1 MKNYIDKIKNTLIKT
16 KDYLITKI
24 KALQTKDYIIIGT
37 YLILSIASFILL
49 KKFRLI
55 TILLFTIIILAY
67 YIGGYFMKKK
77 NKNKKEN
84 KKKSNIWKKI
94 LIICLFIAIF
104 IIIAFGLFCA
114 YIVLTTET
122 FNPNKLTSRES
133 SIIYDKDGNEI
144 YTLSNNQN
152 DDVEKRIKI
161 TYDDLPQVLV
171 DALIATEDSRFFQHK
186 GVDLARFLKASVL
199 QILGRDAGGASTLTM
214 QVSKNSFTNTTSSG
228 IKGIIRKFRDIY
240 ISVFQIEKK
249 YTKEEII
256 EFYFN
261 NNLLGGI
268 NFGVE
273 QASEYYFGKSAS
285 ELTLAEA
292 SLLVGM
298 YQSPNAYNPYNHPEA
313 ATKRRKTVLNLMVRH
328 GYITEEEAAIA
339 NAIPVE
345 SLVVKDSENQ
355 SSTIPYQGYINMVIE
370 EAQKITGKDPN
381 TTPMKIYTALNTN
394 MQQTIDDIMSG
405 KIYTWDT
412 EKVQSG
418 IAIVD
423 VNSGE
428 IVAVGAGRN
437 KGPRDYNLATTA
449 RRMPGSTAKPLFD
462 YGPAIEYEN
471 YSTYTLFNDEPWTYS
486 NGVEVGNWD
495 GKYKGLMTMK
505 YALSVSRNIPALKTF
520 QQLKNKD
527 ILNFVTSLGI
537 KPEIE
542 NGAIHEAHAI
552 GGFTGVTPLELATAY
567 ASFANGGYYI
577 QSHSI
582 TKIEYTETK
591 EVKEFKYKK
600 TRVMADSTAY
610 LITNMLE
617 YAVNNGFN
625 GGAKVSG
632 VAVAA
637 KTGTTNYSEAD
648 IKKLGLSKTAI
659 PDLWT
664 VAYTPEYSIAV
675 WYGYE
680 KADSENHLK
689 TSNNTPKD
697 TIMKT
702 VMTAI
707 PKTGSKF
714 NVPSSVVK
722 SKVEMGTW
730 PAQLPSDYTPSAL
743 ITEEWFVKGT
753 EPTEVS
759 ERFAKLDDVKSLEAK
774 YNKTNS
780 TVKLTWTH
788 TTPNVLSTSYLT
800 SYFNQ
805 NVFGNESAKY
815 LQERLDYNNGTLGTL
830 KYHIY
835 LKDGNSLKEVA
846 STTNKEYTYKIS
858 KNDTNTLTFVVKVE
872 YEYFKSNASNGV
884 TKEIKID
891 SSAVTE
897 EGNIVMK
904 LLGDEIVNIKKSEI
918 YKEPNPGI
926 SITEDNISI
935 YNICTINI
943 TVQTNNKTKSVT
955 NSTEISN
962 YINEAEVGT
971 HYIKYTVKYEGKTYT
986 KTRTVNITE

>member
-1 MKNYIDKIKNTLIKT
+1 MKNYIDKIKNTFIKT
-16 KDYLITKI
+16 KDYLIAKI
-24 KALQTKDYIIIGT
+24 KALQTKDYIIISA

-49 KKFRLI
+49 KNFRLI
-55 TILLFTIIILAY
+55 ILFTIIILVY

-94 LIICLFIAIF
+94 LIICLFLAIF
-104 IIIAFGLFCA
+104 AIIAFGLFCA

-133 SIIYDKDGNEI
+133 SIIYDKEGNEI

-161 TYDDLPQVLV
+161 TYDDLPQVLI

-186 GVDLARFLKASVL
+186 GVDLARFLKASIL
-199 QILGRDAGGASTLTM
+199 QVLGRDAGGASTLTM
-214 QVSKNSFTNTTSSG
+214 QVSKNSFTNTTSTG

-313 ATKRRKTVLNLMVRH
+313 ATKRRKTVLKLMVRH

-345 SLVVKDSENQ
+345 SLVVRDSENQ

-423 VNSGE
+423 VNTGE

-486 NGVEVGNWD
+486 NGVSVGNWD

-527 ILNFVTSLGI
+527 ILNFVTNLGI

-542 NGAIHEAHAI
+542 NGSIHEAHAI

-567 ASFANGGYYI
+567 ASFANGGYHI

-582 TKIEYTETK
+582 KKIEYIETK
-591 EVKEFKYKK
+591 EAKEFKYKK

-617 YAVNNGFN
+617 YAVNYQFN

-632 VAVAA
+632 MAVAA
-637 KTGTTNYSEAD
+637 KTGTTNYSDAD
-648 IKKLGLSKTAI
+648 IKRLGLSKTAI

-689 TSNNTPKD
+689 NSNNTPKD
-697 TIMKT
+697 KIMKT

-714 NVPSSVVK
+714 NIPSSVVK

-730 PAQLPSDYTPSAL
+730 PAQLPSDYTPSAF

-774 YNKTNS
+774 YSKTNN
-780 TVKLTWTH
+780 TIKLTWNH
-788 TTPNVLSTSYLT
+788 TTPNILSSSYLT

-815 LQERLDYNNGTLGTL
+815 LQERLDYNAGTLGPL

-835 LKDGNSLKEVA
+835 LKDDNNLKEVA

-858 KNDTNTLTFVVKVE
+858 INDTNTLTFVVKVE

-891 SSAVTE
+891 SSSITE
-897 EGNIVMK
+897 EDSVVMK
-904 LLGDEIVNIKKSEI
+904 LIGDEIVNIKKGEL

-943 TVQTNNKTKSVT
+943 TVQTNNKTKSVA
-955 NSTEISN
+955 NSTEVSN

-971 HYIKYTVKYEGKTYT
+971 HYIKYTVKYDGKTYT
-986 KTRTVNITE
+986 KTRTINITE

>member
-1 MKNYIDKIKNTLIKT
+1 MKNYIDKIKNTFIKT
-16 KDYLITKI
+16 KDYLIAKI
-24 KALQTKDYIIIGT
+24 KALQTKDYIIISA

-49 KKFRLI
+49 KNFRLI
-55 TILLFTIIILAY
+55 ILFTIIILVY

-94 LIICLFIAIF
+94 LIICLFLAIF
-104 IIIAFGLFCA
+104 AIIAFGLFCA

-133 SIIYDKDGNEI
+133 SIIYDKEGNEI

-161 TYDDLPQVLV
+161 TYDDLPQVLI

-186 GVDLARFLKASVL
+186 GVDLARFLKASIL
-199 QILGRDAGGASTLTM
+199 QVLGRDAGGASTLTM
-214 QVSKNSFTNTTSSG
+214 QVSKNSFTNTTSTG

-313 ATKRRKTVLNLMVRH
+313 ATKRRKTVLKLMVRH

-345 SLVVKDSENQ
+345 SLVVRDSENQ

-423 VNSGE
+423 VNTGE

-486 NGVEVGNWD
+486 NGVSVGNWD

-527 ILNFVTSLGI
+527 ILNFVTNLGI

-542 NGAIHEAHAI
+542 NGSIHEAHAI

-567 ASFANGGYYI
+567 ASFSNGGYHI

-582 TKIEYTETK
+582 KKIEYIETK
-591 EVKEFKYKK
+591 EIKEFKYKK

-617 YAVNNGFN
+617 YAVNYQFN

-632 VAVAA
+632 MAVAA
-637 KTGTTNYSEAD
+637 KTGTTNYSDAD
-648 IKKLGLSKTAI
+648 IKRLGLSKTAI

-689 TSNNTPKD
+689 NSNNTPKD
-697 TIMKT
+697 KIMKT

-714 NVPSSVVK
+714 NIPSSVVK

-730 PAQLPSDYTPSAL
+730 PAQLPSDYTPSAF

-759 ERFAKLDDVKSLEAK
+759 ERFTKLDDVKSLEAK
-774 YNKTNS
+774 YSKTNN
-780 TVKLTWTH
+780 TIKLTWNH
-788 TTPNVLSTSYLT
+788 TTPNILSSSYLT

-815 LQERLDYNNGTLGTL
+815 LQERLDYNAGTLGPL

-835 LKDGNSLKEVA
+835 LKDDNNLKEVA

-858 KNDTNTLTFVVKVE
+858 INDTNTLTFVVKVE

-891 SSAVTE
+891 SSSITE
-897 EGNIVMK
+897 EDSVVMK
-904 LLGDEIVNIKKSEI
+904 LIGDEIVNIKKGEI

-943 TVQTNNKTKSVT
+943 TVQTNNKTKSVA
-955 NSTEISN
+955 NSTEVSN

-971 HYIKYTVKYEGKTYT
+971 HYIKYTVKYDGKTYT
-986 KTRTVNITE
+986 KTRTINITE

>member
-1 MKNYIDKIKNTLIKT
+1 MKNYIDKIKNTFIKT
-16 KDYLITKI
+16 KDYLIAKI
-24 KALQTKDYIIIGT
+24 KALQTKDYIIISA

-49 KKFRLI
+49 KNFRLI
-55 TILLFTIIILAY
+55 ILFTIIILVY

-94 LIICLFIAIF
+94 LIICLFLAIF
-104 IIIAFGLFCA
+104 AIIAFGLFCA

-133 SIIYDKDGNEI
+133 SIIYDKEGNEI

-161 TYDDLPQVLV
+161 TYDDLPQVLI

-186 GVDLARFLKASVL
+186 GVDLARFLKASIL
-199 QILGRDAGGASTLTM
+199 QVLGRDAGGASTLTM
-214 QVSKNSFTNTTSSG
+214 QVSKNSFTNTTSTG

-313 ATKRRKTVLNLMVRH
+313 ATKRRKTVLKLMVRH

-345 SLVVKDSENQ
+345 SLVVRDSENQ

-381 TTPMKIYTALNTN
+381 TTPMKIYTTLNTN

-423 VNSGE
+423 VNTGE

-486 NGVEVGNWD
+486 NGVSVGNWD

-527 ILNFVTSLGI
+527 ILNFVTNLGI

-542 NGAIHEAHAI
+542 NGSIHEAHAI

-567 ASFANGGYYI
+567 ASFSNGGYHI

-582 TKIEYTETK
+582 KKIEYIETK
-591 EVKEFKYKK
+591 EIKEFKYKK

-617 YAVNNGFN
+617 YAVNYQFN

-632 VAVAA
+632 MAVAA
-637 KTGTTNYSEAD
+637 KTGTTNYSDAD
-648 IKKLGLSKTAI
+648 IKRLGLSKTAI

-689 TSNNTPKD
+689 NSNNTPKD
-697 TIMKT
+697 KIMKT

-714 NVPSSVVK
+714 NIPSSVVK

-730 PAQLPSDYTPSAL
+730 PAQLPSDYTPSAF

-774 YNKTNS
+774 YSKTNN
-780 TVKLTWTH
+780 TIKLTWNH
-788 TTPNVLSTSYLT
+788 TTPNILSSSYLT

-815 LQERLDYNNGTLGTL
+815 LQERLDYNAGTLGPL

-835 LKDGNSLKEVA
+835 LKDDNNLKEVA

-858 KNDTNTLTFVVKVE
+858 INDTNTLTFVVKVE

-891 SSAVTE
+891 SSSITE
-897 EGNIVMK
+897 EDSVVMK
-904 LLGDEIVNIKKSEI
+904 LIGDEIVNIKKGEI

-943 TVQTNNKTKSVT
+943 TVQTNNKTKSVA
-955 NSTEISN
+955 NSTEVSN

-971 HYIKYTVKYEGKTYT
+971 HYIKYTVKYDGKTYT
-986 KTRTVNITE
+986 KTRTINITE

>member
-1 MKNYIDKIKNTLIKT
+1 MKNYIDKIKNTFIKT
-16 KDYLITKI
+16 KDYLIAKI
-24 KALQTKDYIIIGT
+24 KALQTKDYIIISA

-49 KKFRLI
+49 KNFRLI
-55 TILLFTIIILAY
+55 ILFTIIILVY

-94 LIICLFIAIF
+94 LIICLFLAIF
-104 IIIAFGLFCA
+104 AIIAFGLFCA

-133 SIIYDKDGNEI
+133 SIIYDKEGNEI

-161 TYDDLPQVLV
+161 TYDDLPQVLI

-186 GVDLARFLKASVL
+186 GVDLARFLKASIL
-199 QILGRDAGGASTLTM
+199 QVLGRDAGGASTLTM
-214 QVSKNSFTNTTSSG
+214 QVSKNSFTNTTSTG

-313 ATKRRKTVLNLMVRH
+313 ATKRRKTVLKLMVRH

-345 SLVVKDSENQ
+345 SLVVRDSENQ

-423 VNSGE
+423 VNTGE

-486 NGVEVGNWD
+486 NGVSVGNWD

-527 ILNFVTSLGI
+527 ILNFVTNLGI

-542 NGAIHEAHAI
+542 NGSIHEAHAI

-567 ASFANGGYYI
+567 ASFSNGGYHI

-582 TKIEYTETK
+582 KKIEYIETK
-591 EVKEFKYKK
+591 EIKEFKYKK

-617 YAVNNGFN
+617 YAVNYQFN

-632 VAVAA
+632 MAVAA
-637 KTGTTNYSEAD
+637 KTGTTNYSDAD
-648 IKKLGLSKTAI
+648 IKRLGLSKTAI

-689 TSNNTPKD
+689 NSNNTPKD
-697 TIMKT
+697 KIMKT

-714 NVPSSVVK
+714 NIPSSVVK

-730 PAQLPSDYTPSAL
+730 PAQLPSDYTPSAF

-774 YNKTNS
+774 YSKTNN
-780 TVKLTWTH
+780 TIKLTWNH
-788 TTPNVLSTSYLT
+788 TTPNILSSSYLT

-815 LQERLDYNNGTLGTL
+815 LQERLDYNAGTLGPL

-835 LKDGNSLKEVA
+835 LKDDNNLKEVA

-858 KNDTNTLTFVVKVE
+858 INDTNTLTFVVKVE

-891 SSAVTE
+891 SSSITE
-897 EGNIVMK
+897 EDSVIMK
-904 LLGDEIVNIKKSEI
+904 LIGDEIVNIKKGEI

-943 TVQTNNKTKSVT
+943 TVQTNNKTKSVA
-955 NSTEISN
+955 NSTEVSN

-971 HYIKYTVKYEGKTYT
+971 HYIKYTVKYDGKTYT
-986 KTRTVNITE
+986 KTRTINITE

>member
-1 MKNYIDKIKNTLIKT
+1 MKNYIDKIKNTFIKT
-16 KDYLITKI
+16 KDYLIAKI
-24 KALQTKDYIIIGT
+24 KALQTKDYIIISA

-49 KKFRLI
+49 KNFRLI
-55 TILLFTIIILAY
+55 ILFTIIILVY

-94 LIICLFIAIF
+94 LIICLFLAIF
-104 IIIAFGLFCA
+104 AIIAFGLFCA

-133 SIIYDKDGNEI
+133 SIIYDKEGNEI

-161 TYDDLPQVLV
+161 TYDDLPQVLI

-186 GVDLARFLKASVL
+186 GVDLARFLKASIL
-199 QILGRDAGGASTLTM
+199 QVLGRDAGGASTLTM
-214 QVSKNSFTNTTSSG
+214 QVSKNSFTNTTSTG

-313 ATKRRKTVLNLMVRH
+313 ATKRRKTVLKLMVRH

-345 SLVVKDSENQ
+345 SLVVRDSENQ

-423 VNSGE
+423 VNTGE

-486 NGVEVGNWD
+486 NGVSVGNWD

-527 ILNFVTSLGI
+527 ILNFVTNLGI

-542 NGAIHEAHAI
+542 NGSIHEAHAI

-567 ASFANGGYYI
+567 ASFSNGGYHI

-582 TKIEYTETK
+582 KKIEYIETK
-591 EVKEFKYKK
+591 EIKEFKYKK

-617 YAVNNGFN
+617 YAVNYQFN

-632 VAVAA
+632 MAVAA
-637 KTGTTNYSEAD
+637 KTGTTNYSDAD
-648 IKKLGLSKTAI
+648 IKRLGLSKTAI

-689 TSNNTPKD
+689 NSNNTPKD
-697 TIMKT
+697 KIMKT

-714 NVPSSVVK
+714 NIPSSVVK

-730 PAQLPSDYTPSAL
+730 PAQLPSDYTPSAF

-759 ERFAKLDDVKSLEAK
+759 ERFAKLDDIKSLEAK
-774 YNKTNS
+774 YSKTNN

-815 LQERLDYNNGTLGTL
+815 LQERLDYNAGTLGPL

-835 LKDGNSLKEVA
+835 LKDGNNLKEVA

-858 KNDTNTLTFVVKVE
+858 INDTNTLTFVVKVE
-872 YEYFKSNASNGV
+872 YEYFKSNTSNGV

-891 SSAVTE
+891 SSSITE
-897 EGNIVMK
+897 EDSVVMK
-904 LLGDEIVNIKKSEI
+904 LIGDEIVNIKKGEI

-943 TVQTNNKTKSVT
+943 TVQTNNKTKSVA
-955 NSTEISN
+955 NSTEVSN

-971 HYIKYTVKYEGKTYT
+971 HYIKYTVKYDGKTYT
-986 KTRTVNITE
+986 KTRTINITE

>member
-1 MKNYIDKIKNTLIKT
+1 MKNYIDKIKNTFIKT
-16 KDYLITKI
+16 KDYLIAKI
-24 KALQTKDYIIIGT
+24 KALQTKDYIIISA

-49 KKFRLI
+49 KNFRLI
-55 TILLFTIIILAY
+55 ILFTIIILAY
-67 YIGGYFMKKK
+67 YIGGYFMRKK

-94 LIICLFIAIF
+94 LIICLFLAIF
-104 IIIAFGLFCA
+104 AIIAFGLFCA

-133 SIIYDKDGNEI
+133 SIIYDKEGNEI

-186 GVDLARFLKASVL
+186 GVDLARFLKASIL
-199 QILGRDAGGASTLTM
+199 QVLGRDAGGASTLTM
-214 QVSKNSFTNTTSSG
+214 QVSKNSFTNTTSTG

-313 ATKRRKTVLNLMVRH
+313 ATKRRKTVLKLMVRH

-345 SLVVKDSENQ
+345 SLVVRDSENQ

-423 VNSGE
+423 VNTGE

-486 NGVEVGNWD
+486 NGVSVGNWD

-527 ILNFVTSLGI
+527 ILNFVTNLGI

-542 NGAIHEAHAI
+542 NGSIHEAHAI

-567 ASFANGGYYI
+567 ASFANGGYHI

-582 TKIEYTETK
+582 KKIEYIETK

-617 YAVNNGFN
+617 YAVNYQFN

-632 VAVAA
+632 MAVAA
-637 KTGTTNYSEAD
+637 KTGTTNYSDAD
-648 IKKLGLSKTAI
+648 IKRLGLSKTAI

-689 TSNNTPKD
+689 NSNNTPKD
-697 TIMKT
+697 KIMKT

-714 NVPSSVVK
+714 NIPSSVVK

-730 PAQLPSDYTPSAL
+730 PAQLPSDYTPSAF

-774 YNKTNS
+774 YSKTNN
-780 TVKLTWTH
+780 TIKLTWNH
-788 TTPNVLSTSYLT
+788 TTPNILSSSYLT

-815 LQERLDYNNGTLGTL
+815 LQERLDYNAGTLGPL

-835 LKDGNSLKEVA
+835 LKDGNNLKEVA

-858 KNDTNTLTFVVKVE
+858 INDTNTLTFVVKVE
-872 YEYFKSNASNGV
+872 YEYFKSNTSNGV

-891 SSAVTE
+891 SSSITE
-897 EGNIVMK
+897 EDSVVMK
-904 LLGDEIVNIKKSEI
+904 LIGDEIVNIKKGEI

-943 TVQTNNKTKSVT
+943 TVQTNNKTKSVA
-955 NSTEISN
+955 NSTEVSN

-971 HYIKYTVKYEGKTYT
+971 HYIKYTVKYDGKTYT
-986 KTRTVNITE
+986 KTRTINITE

>member
-1 MKNYIDKIKNTLIKT
+1 MKNYIDKIKNTFIKT
-16 KDYLITKI
+16 KDYLIAKI
-24 KALQTKDYIIIGT
+24 KALKTKDYIIISA

-49 KKFRLI
+49 KNFRLI
-55 TILLFTIIILAY
+55 ILFTIIILVY

-94 LIICLFIAIF
+94 LIICLFLAIF
-104 IIIAFGLFCA
+104 AIIAFGLFCA

-133 SIIYDKDGNEI
+133 SIIYDKEGNEI

-186 GVDLARFLKASVL
+186 GVDLARFLKASIL
-199 QILGRDAGGASTLTM
+199 QVLGRDAGGASTLTM
-214 QVSKNSFTNTTSSG
+214 QVSKNSFTNTTSTG

-313 ATKRRKTVLNLMVRH
+313 ATKRRKTVLKLMVRH

-345 SLVVKDSENQ
+345 SLVVRDSENQ

-423 VNSGE
+423 VNTGE

-486 NGVEVGNWD
+486 NGVSVGNWD

-527 ILNFVTSLGI
+527 ILNFVTNLGI

-542 NGAIHEAHAI
+542 NGSIHEAHAI

-567 ASFANGGYYI
+567 ASFSNGGYHI

-582 TKIEYTETK
+582 KKIEYIETK
-591 EVKEFKYKK
+591 EIKEFKYKK

-617 YAVNNGFN
+617 YAVNYQFN

-632 VAVAA
+632 MAVAA
-637 KTGTTNYSEAD
+637 KTGTTNYSDAD
-648 IKKLGLSKTAI
+648 IKRLGLSKTAI

-689 TSNNTPKD
+689 NSNNTPKD
-697 TIMKT
+697 KIMKT

-714 NVPSSVVK
+714 NIPSSVVK

-730 PAQLPSDYTPSAL
+730 PAQLPSDYTPSAF

-774 YNKTNS
+774 YSKTNN
-780 TVKLTWTH
+780 TIKLTWNH
-788 TTPNVLSTSYLT
+788 TTPNILSSSYLT

-815 LQERLDYNNGTLGTL
+815 LQERLDYNAGTLGPL

-835 LKDGNSLKEVA
+835 LKDDNNLKEVA

-858 KNDTNTLTFVVKVE
+858 INDTNTLTFVVKVE

-891 SSAVTE
+891 SSSITE
-897 EGNIVMK
+897 EDSVVMK
-904 LLGDEIVNIKKSEI
+904 LIGDEIVNIKKGEI

-943 TVQTNNKTKSVT
+943 TVQTNNKTKSVA
-955 NSTEISN
+955 NSTEVSN

-971 HYIKYTVKYEGKTYT
+971 HYIKYTVKYDGKTYT
-986 KTRTVNITE
+986 KTRTINITE

>member
-1 MKNYIDKIKNTLIKT
+1 MKNYIDKIKNTFIKT
-16 KDYLITKI
+16 KDYLIAKI
-24 KALQTKDYIIIGT
+24 KALQTKDYIIISA

-49 KKFRLI
+49 KNFRLI
-55 TILLFTIIILAY
+55 ILFTIIILVY

-94 LIICLFIAIF
+94 LIICLFLAIF
-104 IIIAFGLFCA
+104 AIIAFGLFCA

-133 SIIYDKDGNEI
+133 SIIYDKEGNEI

-161 TYDDLPQVLV
+161 TYDDLPQVLI

-186 GVDLARFLKASVL
+186 GVDLARFLKASIL
-199 QILGRDAGGASTLTM
+199 QVLGRDAGGASTLTM
-214 QVSKNSFTNTTSSG
+214 QISKNSFTNTTSTG

-313 ATKRRKTVLNLMVRH
+313 ATKRRKTVLKLMVRH

-345 SLVVKDSENQ
+345 SLVVRDSENQ

-423 VNSGE
+423 VNTGE

-486 NGVEVGNWD
+486 NGVSVGNWD

-527 ILNFVTSLGI
+527 ILNFVTNLGI

-542 NGAIHEAHAI
+542 NGSIHEAHAI

-567 ASFANGGYYI
+567 ASFSNGGYHI

-582 TKIEYTETK
+582 KKIEYIETK
-591 EVKEFKYKK
+591 EIKEFKYKK

-617 YAVNNGFN
+617 YAVNYQFN

-632 VAVAA
+632 MAVAA
-637 KTGTTNYSEAD
+637 KTGTTNYSDAD
-648 IKKLGLSKTAI
+648 IKRLGLSKTAI

-689 TSNNTPKD
+689 NSNNTPKD
-697 TIMKT
+697 KIMKT

-714 NVPSSVVK
+714 NIPSSVVK

-730 PAQLPSDYTPSAL
+730 PAQLPSDYTPSAF

-774 YNKTNS
+774 YSKTNN
-780 TVKLTWTH
+780 TIKLTWNH
-788 TTPNVLSTSYLT
+788 TTPNILSSSYLT

-815 LQERLDYNNGTLGTL
+815 LQERLDYNAGTLGPL

-835 LKDGNSLKEVA
+835 LKDDNNLKEVA

-858 KNDTNTLTFVVKVE
+858 INDTNTLTFVVKVE

-891 SSAVTE
+891 SSSITE
-897 EGNIVMK
+897 EDSVVMK
-904 LLGDEIVNIKKSEI
+904 LIGDEIVNIKKGEL

-943 TVQTNNKTKSVT
+943 TVQTNNKTKSVA
-955 NSTEISN
+955 NSTEVSN

-971 HYIKYTVKYEGKTYT
+971 HYIKYTVKYDGKTYT
-986 KTRTVNITE
+986 KTRTINITE

>member
-1 MKNYIDKIKNTLIKT
+1 MSMIH
-16 KDYLITKI
+16 
-24 KALQTKDYIIIGT
+24 
-37 YLILSIASFILL
+37 
-49 KKFRLI
+49 KFSMN
-55 TILLFTIIILAY
+55 
-67 YIGGYFMKKK
+67 GY
-77 NKNKKEN
+77 N
-84 KKKSNIWKKI
+84 
-94 LIICLFIAIF
+94 
-104 IIIAFGLFCA
+104 
-114 YIVLTTET
+114 IVL
-122 FNPNKLTSRES
+122 
-133 SIIYDKDGNEI
+133 
-144 YTLSNNQN
+144 
-152 DDVEKRIKI
+152 DVNGGAVHVVDEVA
-161 TYDDLPQVLV
+161 YNLV
-171 DALIATEDSRFFQHK
+171 DLYK
-186 GVDLARFLKASVL
+186 
-199 QILGRDAGGASTLTM
+199 
-214 QVSKNSFTNTTSSG
+214 
-228 IKGIIRKFRDIY
+228 
-240 ISVFQIEKK
+240 EK
-249 YTKEEII
+249 TKEEII

-313 ATKRRKTVLNLMVRH
+313 ATKRRKTVLKLMVRH

-345 SLVVKDSENQ
+345 SLVVRDSENQ

-423 VNSGE
+423 VNTGE

-486 NGVEVGNWD
+486 NGVSVGNWD

-527 ILNFVTSLGI
+527 ILNFVTNLGI

-542 NGAIHEAHAI
+542 NGSIHEAHAI

-567 ASFANGGYYI
+567 ASFSNGGYHI

-582 TKIEYTETK
+582 KKIEYIETK
-591 EVKEFKYKK
+591 EIKEFKYKK

-617 YAVNNGFN
+617 YAVNYQFN

-632 VAVAA
+632 MAVAA
-637 KTGTTNYSEAD
+637 KTGTTNYSDAD
-648 IKKLGLSKTAI
+648 IKRLGLSKTAI

-689 TSNNTPKD
+689 NSNNTPKD
-697 TIMKT
+697 KIMKT

-714 NVPSSVVK
+714 NIPSSVVK

-730 PAQLPSDYTPSAL
+730 PAQLPSDYTPSAF

-774 YNKTNS
+774 YSKTNN
-780 TVKLTWTH
+780 TIKLTWNH
-788 TTPNVLSTSYLT
+788 TTPNILSSSYLT

-815 LQERLDYNNGTLGTL
+815 LQERLDYNAGTLGPL

-835 LKDGNSLKEVA
+835 LKDGNNLKEVA

-858 KNDTNTLTFVVKVE
+858 INDTNTLTFVVKVE

-891 SSAVTE
+891 SSSITE
-897 EGNIVMK
+897 EDSVVMK
-904 LLGDEIVNIKKSEI
+904 LIGDEIVNIKKGEI

-943 TVQTNNKTKSVT
+943 TVQTNNKTKSVA
-955 NSTEISN
+955 NSTEVSN

-971 HYIKYTVKYEGKTYT
+971 HYIKYTVKYDGKTYT
-986 KTRTVNITE
+986 KTRTINITE

>member
-1 MKNYIDKIKNTLIKT
+1 MKNYIDKIKNTFIKT
-16 KDYLITKI
+16 KDYLIAKI
-24 KALQTKDYIIIGT
+24 KALQTKDYIIISA

-49 KKFRLI
+49 KNFRLI
-55 TILLFTIIILAY
+55 ILFTIIILAY

-94 LIICLFIAIF
+94 LIICLFLAIF
-104 IIIAFGLFCA
+104 AIIAFGLFCA

-133 SIIYDKDGNEI
+133 SIIYDKEGNEI

-186 GVDLARFLKASVL
+186 GVDLARFLKASIL
-199 QILGRDAGGASTLTM
+199 QVLGRDAGGASTLTM
-214 QVSKNSFTNTTSSG
+214 QVSKNSFTNTTSTG

-313 ATKRRKTVLNLMVRH
+313 ATKRRKTVLKLMVRH

-345 SLVVKDSENQ
+345 SLVVRDSENQ

-423 VNSGE
+423 VNTGE

-486 NGVEVGNWD
+486 NGVSVGNWD

-527 ILNFVTSLGI
+527 ILNFVTNLGI

-542 NGAIHEAHAI
+542 NGSIHEAHAI

-567 ASFANGGYYI
+567 ASFANGGYHI

-582 TKIEYTETK
+582 KKIEYIETK
-591 EVKEFKYKK
+591 EAKEFKYKK

-617 YAVNNGFN
+617 YAVNYQFN

-632 VAVAA
+632 MAVAA
-637 KTGTTNYSEAD
+637 KTGTTNYSDAD
-648 IKKLGLSKTAI
+648 IKRLGLSKTAI

-689 TSNNTPKD
+689 NSNNTPKD
-697 TIMKT
+697 KIMKT

-714 NVPSSVVK
+714 NIPSSVVK

-730 PAQLPSDYTPSAL
+730 PAQLPSDYTPSAF

-774 YNKTNS
+774 YSKTNN

-788 TTPNVLSTSYLT
+788 TTPNILSSSYLT

-815 LQERLDYNNGTLGTL
+815 LQERLDYNAGTLGPL

-835 LKDGNSLKEVA
+835 LKDGNNLKEVA

-858 KNDTNTLTFVVKVE
+858 INDANTLTFVVKVE
-872 YEYFKSNASNGV
+872 YEYFKSNTSNGV

-891 SSAVTE
+891 SSSITE
-897 EGNIVMK
+897 EDSVVMK
-904 LLGDEIVNIKKSEI
+904 LIGDEIVNIKKGEI

-943 TVQTNNKTKSVT
+943 TVQTNNKTKSVA
-955 NSTEISN
+955 NSTEVSN

-971 HYIKYTVKYEGKTYT
+971 HYIKYTVKYDGKTYT
-986 KTRTVNITE
+986 KTRTINITE

>member
-1 MKNYIDKIKNTLIKT
+1 MKNYIDKIKNTFIKT
-16 KDYLITKI
+16 KDYLIAKI
-24 KALQTKDYIIIGT
+24 KALQTKDYIIISA

-49 KKFRLI
+49 KNFRLI
-55 TILLFTIIILAY
+55 ILFTIIILAY
-67 YIGGYFMKKK
+67 YIGGYFMRKK

-94 LIICLFIAIF
+94 LIICLFLAIF
-104 IIIAFGLFCA
+104 AIIAFGLFCA

-133 SIIYDKDGNEI
+133 SIIYDKEGNEI

-186 GVDLARFLKASVL
+186 GVDLARFLKASIL
-199 QILGRDAGGASTLTM
+199 QVLGRDAGGASTLTM
-214 QVSKNSFTNTTSSG
+214 QVSKNSFTNTTSTG

-313 ATKRRKTVLNLMVRH
+313 ATKRRKTVLKLMVRH

-345 SLVVKDSENQ
+345 SLVVRDSENQ

-423 VNSGE
+423 VNTGE

-486 NGVEVGNWD
+486 NGVSVGNWD

-527 ILNFVTSLGI
+527 ILNFVTNLGI

-542 NGAIHEAHAI
+542 NGSIHEAHAI

-567 ASFANGGYYI
+567 ASFANGGYHI

-582 TKIEYTETK
+582 KKIEYIETK

-617 YAVNNGFN
+617 YAVNYQFN

-632 VAVAA
+632 MAVAA
-637 KTGTTNYSEAD
+637 KTGTTNYSDAD
-648 IKKLGLSKTAI
+648 IKRLGLSKTAI

-689 TSNNTPKD
+689 NSNNTPKD
-697 TIMKT
+697 KIMKT

-714 NVPSSVVK
+714 NIPSSVVK

-730 PAQLPSDYTPSAL
+730 PAQLPSDYTPSAF

-774 YNKTNS
+774 YSKTNN

-788 TTPNVLSTSYLT
+788 TTPNVLSSSYLT

-815 LQERLDYNNGTLGTL
+815 LQERLDYNAGTLGPL

-835 LKDGNSLKEVA
+835 LKDGNNLKEVA

-858 KNDTNTLTFVVKVE
+858 INDTNTLTFVVKVE
-872 YEYFKSNASNGV
+872 YEYFKSNTSNGV

-891 SSAVTE
+891 SSSITE
-897 EGNIVMK
+897 EDSVVMK
-904 LLGDEIVNIKKSEI
+904 LIGDEIVNIKKGEI

-943 TVQTNNKTKSVT
+943 TVQTNNKTKSVA
-955 NSTEISN
+955 NSTEVSN

-971 HYIKYTVKYEGKTYT
+971 HYIKYTVKYDGKTYT
-986 KTRTVNITE
+986 KTRTINITE

>member
-1 MKNYIDKIKNTLIKT
+1 MKNYIDKIKNTFIKT
-16 KDYLITKI
+16 KDYLIAKI
-24 KALQTKDYIIIGT
+24 KALQTKDYIIISA

-49 KKFRLI
+49 KNFRLI
-55 TILLFTIIILAY
+55 ILFTIIILAY

-94 LIICLFIAIF
+94 LIICLFLAIF
-104 IIIAFGLFCA
+104 AIIAFGLFCA

-133 SIIYDKDGNEI
+133 SIIYDKEGNEI

-161 TYDDLPQVLV
+161 TYDDLPQVLI

-186 GVDLARFLKASVL
+186 GVDLARFLKASIL
-199 QILGRDAGGASTLTM
+199 QVLGRDAGGASTLTM
-214 QVSKNSFTNTTSSG
+214 QVSKNSFTNTTSTG

-313 ATKRRKTVLNLMVRH
+313 ATKRRKTVLKLMVRH

-345 SLVVKDSENQ
+345 SLVVRDSENQ

-423 VNSGE
+423 VNTGE

-486 NGVEVGNWD
+486 NGVSVGNWD

-527 ILNFVTSLGI
+527 ILNFVTNLGI

-542 NGAIHEAHAI
+542 NGSIHEAHAI

-567 ASFANGGYYI
+567 ASFSNGGYHI

-582 TKIEYTETK
+582 KKIEYIETK

-617 YAVNNGFN
+617 YAVNYQFN

-632 VAVAA
+632 MAVAA
-637 KTGTTNYSEAD
+637 KTGTTNYSDAD
-648 IKKLGLSKTAI
+648 IKRLGLSKTAI

-689 TSNNTPKD
+689 NSNNTPKD
-697 TIMKT
+697 KIMKT

-714 NVPSSVVK
+714 NIPSSVVK

-730 PAQLPSDYTPSAL
+730 PAQLPSDYTPSAF

-774 YNKTNS
+774 YSKTNN
-780 TVKLTWTH
+780 TIKLTWNH
-788 TTPNVLSTSYLT
+788 TTPNILSSSYLT

-815 LQERLDYNNGTLGTL
+815 LQERLDYNAGTLGPL

-835 LKDGNSLKEVA
+835 LKDGNNLKEVA

-858 KNDTNTLTFVVKVE
+858 INDTNTLTFVVKVE
-872 YEYFKSNASNGV
+872 YEYFKSNTSNGV

-891 SSAVTE
+891 SSSITE
-897 EGNIVMK
+897 EDSVVMK
-904 LLGDEIVNIKKSEI
+904 LIGDEIVNIKKGEI

-943 TVQTNNKTKSVT
+943 TVQTNNKTKSVA
-955 NSTEISN
+955 NSTEVSN

-971 HYIKYTVKYEGKTYT
+971 HYIKYTVKYDGKTYT

>member
-1 MKNYIDKIKNTLIKT
+1 MKNYIDKIKNTFIKT
-16 KDYLITKI
+16 KDYLIAKI
-24 KALQTKDYIIIGT
+24 KALQTKDYIIISA

-49 KKFRLI
+49 KNFRLI
-55 TILLFTIIILAY
+55 ILFTIIILVY

-94 LIICLFIAIF
+94 LIICLFLAIF
-104 IIIAFGLFCA
+104 AIIAFGLFCA

-133 SIIYDKDGNEI
+133 SIIYDKEGNEI

-161 TYDDLPQVLV
+161 TYDDLPQVLI

-186 GVDLARFLKASVL
+186 GVDLARFLKASIL
-199 QILGRDAGGASTLTM
+199 QVLGRDAGGASTLTM
-214 QVSKNSFTNTTSSG
+214 QVSKNSFTNTTSTG

-313 ATKRRKTVLNLMVRH
+313 ATKRRKTVLKLMVRH

-345 SLVVKDSENQ
+345 SLVVRDSENQ

-423 VNSGE
+423 VNTGE

-486 NGVEVGNWD
+486 NGVSVGNWD

-527 ILNFVTSLGI
+527 ILNFVTNLGI

-542 NGAIHEAHAI
+542 NGSIHEAHAI

-567 ASFANGGYYI
+567 ASFSNGGYHI

-582 TKIEYTETK
+582 KKIEYIETK

-617 YAVNNGFN
+617 YAVNYQFN

-632 VAVAA
+632 MAVAA
-637 KTGTTNYSEAD
+637 KTGTTNYSDAD
-648 IKKLGLSKTAI
+648 IKRLGLSKTAI

-689 TSNNTPKD
+689 NSNNTPKD
-697 TIMKT
+697 KIMKT

-714 NVPSSVVK
+714 NIPSSVVK

-730 PAQLPSDYTPSAL
+730 PAQLPSDYTPSAF

-774 YNKTNS
+774 YSKTNN

-788 TTPNVLSTSYLT
+788 TTPNILSSSYLT

-805 NVFGNESAKY
+805 NIFGNESAKY
-815 LQERLDYNNGTLGTL
+815 LQERLDYNAGTLGPL

-835 LKDGNSLKEVA
+835 LKDGNNLKEVA

-858 KNDTNTLTFVVKVE
+858 INDANTLTFVVKVE
-872 YEYFKSNASNGV
+872 YEYFKSNTSNGV

-891 SSAVTE
+891 SSSITE
-897 EGNIVMK
+897 EDSVVMK
-904 LLGDEIVNIKKSEI
+904 LIGDEIVNIKKGEI

-943 TVQTNNKTKSVT
+943 TVQTNNKTKSVA
-955 NSTEISN
+955 NSTEVSN

-971 HYIKYTVKYEGKTYT
+971 HYIKYTVKYDGKTYT
-986 KTRTVNITE
+986 KTRTINITE

>member
-1 MKNYIDKIKNTLIKT
+1 MKNYIDKIKNTFIKT
-16 KDYLITKI
+16 KDYLIAKI
-24 KALQTKDYIIIGT
+24 KALKTKDYIIISA

-49 KKFRLI
+49 KNFRLI
-55 TILLFTIIILAY
+55 ILFTIIILVY

-94 LIICLFIAIF
+94 LIICLFLAIF
-104 IIIAFGLFCA
+104 AIIAFGLFCA

-133 SIIYDKDGNEI
+133 SIIYDKEGNEI

-161 TYDDLPQVLV
+161 TYDDLPQVLI

-186 GVDLARFLKASVL
+186 GVDLARFLKASIL
-199 QILGRDAGGASTLTM
+199 QVLGRDAGGASTLTM
-214 QVSKNSFTNTTSSG
+214 QVSKNSFTNTTSTG

-313 ATKRRKTVLNLMVRH
+313 ATKRRKTVLKLMVRH

-345 SLVVKDSENQ
+345 SLVVRDSENQ

-423 VNSGE
+423 VNTGE

-486 NGVEVGNWD
+486 NGVSVGNWD

-527 ILNFVTSLGI
+527 ILNFVTNLGI

-542 NGAIHEAHAI
+542 NGSIHEAHAI

-567 ASFANGGYYI
+567 ASFSNGGYHI

-582 TKIEYTETK
+582 KKIEYIETK
-591 EVKEFKYKK
+591 EIKEFKYKK

-617 YAVNNGFN
+617 YAVNYQFN

-632 VAVAA
+632 MAVAA
-637 KTGTTNYSEAD
+637 KTGTTNYSDAD
-648 IKKLGLSKTAI
+648 IKRLGLSKTAI

-689 TSNNTPKD
+689 NSNNTPKD
-697 TIMKT
+697 KIMKT

-714 NVPSSVVK
+714 NIPSSVVK

-730 PAQLPSDYTPSAL
+730 PAQLPSDYTPSAF

-774 YNKTNS
+774 YSKTNN
-780 TVKLTWTH
+780 TIKLTWNH
-788 TTPNVLSTSYLT
+788 TTPNILSSSYLT

-815 LQERLDYNNGTLGTL
+815 LQERLDYNAGTLGPL

-835 LKDGNSLKEVA
+835 LKDDNNLKEVA

-858 KNDTNTLTFVVKVE
+858 INDTNTLTFVVKVE

-891 SSAVTE
+891 SSSITE
-897 EGNIVMK
+897 EDSVVMK
-904 LLGDEIVNIKKSEI
+904 LIGDEIVNIKKGEL

-943 TVQTNNKTKSVT
+943 TVQTNNKTKSVA
-955 NSTEISN
+955 NSTEVSN

-971 HYIKYTVKYEGKTYT
+971 HYIKYTVKYDGKTYT
-986 KTRTVNITE
+986 KTRTINITE

>member
-1 MKNYIDKIKNTLIKT
+1 MKNYIDKIKNTFIKT
-16 KDYLITKI
+16 KDYLIAKI
-24 KALQTKDYIIIGT
+24 KALQTKDYIIISA

-49 KKFRLI
+49 KNFRLI
-55 TILLFTIIILAY
+55 ILFTIIILVY

-94 LIICLFIAIF
+94 LIICLFLAIF
-104 IIIAFGLFCA
+104 AIIAFGLFCA

-133 SIIYDKDGNEI
+133 SIIYDKEGNEI

-161 TYDDLPQVLV
+161 TYDDLPQVLI

-186 GVDLARFLKASVL
+186 GVDLARFLKASIL
-199 QILGRDAGGASTLTM
+199 QVLGRDAGGASTLTM
-214 QVSKNSFTNTTSSG
+214 QVSKNSFTNTTSTG

-313 ATKRRKTVLNLMVRH
+313 ATKRRKTVLKLMVRH

-345 SLVVKDSENQ
+345 SLVVRDSENQ

-423 VNSGE
+423 VNTGE

-486 NGVEVGNWD
+486 NGVSVGNWD

-527 ILNFVTSLGI
+527 ILNFVTNLGI

-542 NGAIHEAHAI
+542 NGSIQEAHAI

-567 ASFANGGYYI
+567 ASFSNGGYHI

-582 TKIEYTETK
+582 KKIEYIETK
-591 EVKEFKYKK
+591 EIKEFKYKK

-617 YAVNNGFN
+617 YAVNYQFN

-632 VAVAA
+632 MAVAA
-637 KTGTTNYSEAD
+637 KTGTTNYSDAD
-648 IKKLGLSKTAI
+648 IKRLGLSKTAI

-689 TSNNTPKD
+689 NSNNTPKD
-697 TIMKT
+697 KIMKT

-714 NVPSSVVK
+714 NIPSSVVK

-730 PAQLPSDYTPSAL
+730 PAQLPSDYTPSAF

-774 YNKTNS
+774 YSKTNN
-780 TVKLTWTH
+780 TIKLTWNH
-788 TTPNVLSTSYLT
+788 TTPNILSSSYLT

-815 LQERLDYNNGTLGTL
+815 LQERLDYNAGTLGPL

-835 LKDGNSLKEVA
+835 LKDDNNLKEVA

-858 KNDTNTLTFVVKVE
+858 INDTNTLTFVVKVE

-891 SSAVTE
+891 SSSITE
-897 EGNIVMK
+897 EDSVVMK
-904 LLGDEIVNIKKSEI
+904 LIGDEIVNIKKGEL

-943 TVQTNNKTKSVT
+943 TVQTNNKTKSVA
-955 NSTEISN
+955 NSTEVSN

-971 HYIKYTVKYEGKTYT
+971 HYIKYTVKYDGKTYT
-986 KTRTVNITE
+986 KTRTINITE

>member
-1 MKNYIDKIKNTLIKT
+1 MKNYIDKIKNTFIKT
-16 KDYLITKI
+16 KDYLIAKI
-24 KALQTKDYIIIGT
+24 KALQTKDYIIISA

-49 KKFRLI
+49 KNFRLI
-55 TILLFTIIILAY
+55 ILFTIIILAY
-67 YIGGYFMKKK
+67 YIGGYFMRKK

-94 LIICLFIAIF
+94 LIICLFLAIF
-104 IIIAFGLFCA
+104 AIIAFGLFCA

-133 SIIYDKDGNEI
+133 SIIYDKEGNEI

-186 GVDLARFLKASVL
+186 GVDLARFLKASIL
-199 QILGRDAGGASTLTM
+199 QVLGRDAGGASTLTM
-214 QVSKNSFTNTTSSG
+214 QVSKNSFTNTTSTG

-313 ATKRRKTVLNLMVRH
+313 ATKRRKTVLKLMVRH

-345 SLVVKDSENQ
+345 SLVVRDSENQ

-423 VNSGE
+423 VNTGE

-486 NGVEVGNWD
+486 NGVSVGNWD

-527 ILNFVTSLGI
+527 ILNFVTNLGI

-542 NGAIHEAHAI
+542 NGSIHEAHAI

-567 ASFANGGYYI
+567 ASFSNGGYHI

-582 TKIEYTETK
+582 KKIEYIETK
-591 EVKEFKYKK
+591 EIKEFKYKK

-617 YAVNNGFN
+617 YAVNYQFN

-632 VAVAA
+632 MAVAA
-637 KTGTTNYSEAD
+637 KTGTTNYSDAD
-648 IKKLGLSKTAI
+648 IKRLGLSKTAI

-689 TSNNTPKD
+689 NSNNTPKD
-697 TIMKT
+697 KIMKT

-714 NVPSSVVK
+714 NIPSSVVK

-730 PAQLPSDYTPSAL
+730 PAQLPSDYTPSAF

-774 YNKTNS
+774 YSKTNN
-780 TVKLTWTH
+780 TIKLTWNH
-788 TTPNVLSTSYLT
+788 TTPNILSSSYLT

-815 LQERLDYNNGTLGTL
+815 LQERLDYNAGTLGPL

-835 LKDGNSLKEVA
+835 LKDDNNLKEVA

-858 KNDTNTLTFVVKVE
+858 INDTNTLTFVVKVE

-891 SSAVTE
+891 SSSITE
-897 EGNIVMK
+897 EDSVVMK
-904 LLGDEIVNIKKSEI
+904 LIGDEIVNIKKGEI

-943 TVQTNNKTKSVT
+943 TVQTNNKTKSVA
-955 NSTEISN
+955 NSTEVSN

-971 HYIKYTVKYEGKTYT
+971 HYIKYTVKYDGKTYT
-986 KTRTVNITE
+986 KTRTINITE

>member
-1 MKNYIDKIKNTLIKT
+1 MKNYIDKIKNTFIKT
-16 KDYLITKI
+16 KDYLIAKI
-24 KALQTKDYIIIGT
+24 KALQTKDYIIISA

-49 KKFRLI
+49 KNFRLI
-55 TILLFTIIILAY
+55 ILFTIIILVY

-94 LIICLFIAIF
+94 LIICLFLAIF
-104 IIIAFGLFCA
+104 AIIAFGLFCA

-133 SIIYDKDGNEI
+133 SIIYDKEGNEI

-161 TYDDLPQVLV
+161 TYDDLPQVLI

-186 GVDLARFLKASVL
+186 GVDLARFLKASILQVL
-199 QILGRDAGGASTLTM
+199 GHDAGGASTLTM
-214 QVSKNSFTNTTSSG
+214 QVSKNSFTNTTSTG

-313 ATKRRKTVLNLMVRH
+313 ATKRRKTVLKLMVRH

-345 SLVVKDSENQ
+345 SLVVRDSENQ

-423 VNSGE
+423 VNTGE

-486 NGVEVGNWD
+486 NGVSVGNWD

-527 ILNFVTSLGI
+527 ILNFVTNLGI

-542 NGAIHEAHAI
+542 NGSIHEAHAI

-567 ASFANGGYYI
+567 ASFSNGGYHI

-582 TKIEYTETK
+582 KKIEYIETK
-591 EVKEFKYKK
+591 EIKEFKYKK

-617 YAVNNGFN
+617 YAVNYQFN

-632 VAVAA
+632 MAVAA
-637 KTGTTNYSEAD
+637 KTGTTNYSDAD
-648 IKKLGLSKTAI
+648 IKRLGLSKTAI

-689 TSNNTPKD
+689 NSNNTPKD
-697 TIMKT
+697 KIMKT

-714 NVPSSVVK
+714 NIPSSVVK
-722 SKVEMGTW
+722 SKVETGTW
-730 PAQLPSDYTPSAL
+730 PAQLPSDYTPSAF

-774 YNKTNS
+774 YSKTNN
-780 TVKLTWTH
+780 TIKLTWNH
-788 TTPNVLSTSYLT
+788 TTPNILSSSYLT

-815 LQERLDYNNGTLGTL
+815 LQERLDYNAGTLGPL

-835 LKDGNSLKEVA
+835 LKDDNNLKEVA

-858 KNDTNTLTFVVKVE
+858 INDTNNLTFVVKVE

-891 SSAVTE
+891 SSSITE
-897 EGNIVMK
+897 EDSVVMK
-904 LLGDEIVNIKKSEI
+904 LIGDEIVNIKKGEI

-943 TVQTNNKTKSVT
+943 TVQTNNKTKSVA
-955 NSTEISN
+955 NSTEVSN

-971 HYIKYTVKYEGKTYT
+971 HYIKYTVKYDGKTYT
-986 KTRTVNITE
+986 KTRTINITE

>member
-1 MKNYIDKIKNTLIKT
+1 MKNYIDKIKNTFIKT
-16 KDYLITKI
+16 KDYLIAKI
-24 KALQTKDYIIIGT
+24 KALQTKDYIIISA

-49 KKFRLI
+49 KNFRLI
-55 TILLFTIIILAY
+55 ILFTIIILVY

-94 LIICLFIAIF
+94 LIICLFLAIF
-104 IIIAFGLFCA
+104 AIIAFGLFCA

-133 SIIYDKDGNEI
+133 SIIYDKEGNEI

-161 TYDDLPQVLV
+161 TYDDLPQVLI

-186 GVDLARFLKASVL
+186 GVDLARFLKASIL
-199 QILGRDAGGASTLTM
+199 QVLGRDAGGASTLTM
-214 QVSKNSFTNTTSSG
+214 QVSKNSFTNTTSTG

-313 ATKRRKTVLNLMVRH
+313 ATKRRKTVLKLMVRH

-345 SLVVKDSENQ
+345 SLVVRDSENQ

-423 VNSGE
+423 VNTGE

-486 NGVEVGNWD
+486 NGVSVGNWD

-527 ILNFVTSLGI
+527 ILNFVTNLGI

-542 NGAIHEAHAI
+542 NGSIHEAHAI

-567 ASFANGGYYI
+567 ASFSNGGYHI

-582 TKIEYTETK
+582 KKIEYIETK
-591 EVKEFKYKK
+591 EIKEFKYKK

-617 YAVNNGFN
+617 YAVNYQFN

-632 VAVAA
+632 MAVAA
-637 KTGTTNYSEAD
+637 KTGTTNYSDAD
-648 IKKLGLSKTAI
+648 IKRLGLSKTAI

-689 TSNNTPKD
+689 NSNNTPKD
-697 TIMKT
+697 KIMKT

-714 NVPSSVVK
+714 NIPSSVVK

-730 PAQLPSDYTPSAL
+730 PAQLPSDYTPSAF

-774 YNKTNS
+774 YSKTNN
-780 TVKLTWTH
+780 TIKLTWNH
-788 TTPNVLSTSYLT
+788 TTPNILSSSYLT

-815 LQERLDYNNGTLGTL
+815 LQERLDYNAGTLGPL

-835 LKDGNSLKEVA
+835 LKDDNNLKEVA

-858 KNDTNTLTFVVKVE
+858 INDTNNLTFVVKVE

-891 SSAVTE
+891 SSSITE
-897 EGNIVMK
+897 EDSVVMK
-904 LLGDEIVNIKKSEI
+904 LIGDEIVNIKKGEI

-943 TVQTNNKTKSVT
+943 TVQTNNKTKSVAT
-955 NSTEISN
+955 STEVSN

-971 HYIKYTVKYEGKTYT
+971 HYIKYTVKYDGKTYT
-986 KTRTVNITE
+986 KTRTINITE

>member
-1 MKNYIDKIKNTLIKT
+1 MKNYIDKIKNTFIKT
-16 KDYLITKI
+16 KDYLIAKI
-24 KALQTKDYIIIGT
+24 KALQTKDYIIISA

-49 KKFRLI
+49 KNFRLI
-55 TILLFTIIILAY
+55 ILFTIIILVY

-94 LIICLFIAIF
+94 LIICLFLAIF
-104 IIIAFGLFCA
+104 AIIAFGLFCA

-133 SIIYDKDGNEI
+133 SIIYDKEGNEI

-161 TYDDLPQVLV
+161 TYDDLPQVLI

-186 GVDLARFLKASVL
+186 GVDLARFLKASIL
-199 QILGRDAGGASTLTM
+199 QVLGRDAGGASTLTM
-214 QVSKNSFTNTTSSG
+214 QVSKNSFTNTTSTG

-313 ATKRRKTVLNLMVRH
+313 ATKRRKTVLKLMVRH

-345 SLVVKDSENQ
+345 SLVVRDSENQ

-423 VNSGE
+423 VNTGE

-486 NGVEVGNWD
+486 NGVSVGNWD

-527 ILNFVTSLGI
+527 ILNFVTNLGI

-542 NGAIHEAHAI
+542 NGSIHEAHAI

-567 ASFANGGYYI
+567 ASFSNGGYHI

-582 TKIEYTETK
+582 KKIEYIETK
-591 EVKEFKYKK
+591 EIKEFKYKK

-617 YAVNNGFN
+617 YAVNYQFN

-632 VAVAA
+632 MAVAA
-637 KTGTTNYSEAD
+637 KTGTTNYSDAD
-648 IKKLGLSKTAI
+648 IKRLGLSKTAI

-689 TSNNTPKD
+689 NSNNTPKD
-697 TIMKT
+697 KIMKT

-714 NVPSSVVK
+714 NIPSSVVK

-730 PAQLPSDYTPSAL
+730 PAQLPSDYTPSAF

-774 YNKTNS
+774 YSKTNN

-815 LQERLDYNNGTLGTL
+815 LQERLDYNAGTLGPL

-835 LKDGNSLKEVA
+835 LKDGNNLKEVA

-858 KNDTNTLTFVVKVE
+858 INDANTLTFVVKVE
-872 YEYFKSNASNGV
+872 YEYFKSNTSNGV

-891 SSAVTE
+891 SSSITE
-897 EGNIVMK
+897 EDSVVMK
-904 LLGDEIVNIKKSEI
+904 LIGDEIVNIKKGEI

-943 TVQTNNKTKSVT
+943 TVQTNNKTKSVA
-955 NSTEISN
+955 NSTEVSN

-971 HYIKYTVKYEGKTYT
+971 HYIKYTVKYDGKTYT

>member
-1 MKNYIDKIKNTLIKT
+1 MKNYIDKIKNTFIKT
-16 KDYLITKI
+16 KDYLIAKI
-24 KALQTKDYIIIGT
+24 KALQTKDYIIISA

-49 KKFRLI
+49 KNFRLI
-55 TILLFTIIILAY
+55 ILFTIIILVY

-94 LIICLFIAIF
+94 LIICLFLAIF
-104 IIIAFGLFCA
+104 AIIAFGLFCA

-133 SIIYDKDGNEI
+133 SIIYDKEGNEI

-161 TYDDLPQVLV
+161 TYDDLPQVLI

-186 GVDLARFLKASVL
+186 GVDLARFLKASIL
-199 QILGRDAGGASTLTM
+199 QVLGRDAGGASTLTM
-214 QVSKNSFTNTTSSG
+214 QVSKNSFTNTTSTG

-313 ATKRRKTVLNLMVRH
+313 ATKRRKTVLKLMVRH

-345 SLVVKDSENQ
+345 SLVVRDSENQ

-423 VNSGE
+423 VNTGE

-486 NGVEVGNWD
+486 NGVSVGNWD

-527 ILNFVTSLGI
+527 ILNFVTNLGI

-542 NGAIHEAHAI
+542 NGSIHEAHAI

-567 ASFANGGYYI
+567 ASFSNGGYHI

-582 TKIEYTETK
+582 KKIEYIETK
-591 EVKEFKYKK
+591 EIKEFKYKK

-617 YAVNNGFN
+617 YAVNYQFN

-632 VAVAA
+632 MAVAA
-637 KTGTTNYSEAD
+637 KTGTTNYSDAD
-648 IKKLGLSKTAI
+648 IKRLGLSKTAI

-689 TSNNTPKD
+689 NSNNTPKD
-697 TIMKT
+697 KIMKT

-714 NVPSSVVK
+714 NIPSSVVK

-730 PAQLPSDYTPSAL
+730 PAQLPSDYTPSAF

-774 YNKTNS
+774 YSKTNN
-780 TVKLTWTH
+780 TIKLTWNH
-788 TTPNVLSTSYLT
+788 TTPNILSSSYLT

-815 LQERLDYNNGTLGTL
+815 LQERLDYNAGTLGPL

-835 LKDGNSLKEVA
+835 LKDDNNLKEVA

-858 KNDTNTLTFVVKVE
+858 INDTNTLTFVVKVE

-891 SSAVTE
+891 SSSITE
-897 EGNIVMK
+897 EDSVVMK
-904 LLGDEIVNIKKSEI
+904 LIGDEIVNIKKGEI

-943 TVQTNNKTKSVT
+943 TVQTNNKTKSVA
-955 NSTEISN
+955 NSTEVSN

-971 HYIKYTVKYEGKTYT
+971 HYIKYTVKYDGKTYT
-986 KTRTVNITE
+986 KTRTINITE

>member
-1 MKNYIDKIKNTLIKT
+1 MKNYIDKIKNTFIKT
-16 KDYLITKI
+16 KDYLIAKI
-24 KALQTKDYIIIGT
+24 KALQTKDYIIISA
-37 YLILSIASFILL
+37 YLILSIVSFILL
-49 KKFRLI
+49 KNFRLI
-55 TILLFTIIILAY
+55 ILLLFTIIILVY

-94 LIICLFIAIF
+94 LIICLFLAIF
-104 IIIAFGLFCA
+104 AIIAFGLFCA

-122 FNPNKLTSRES
+122 FNPNKLTTRES
-133 SIIYDKDGNEI
+133 SIIYDKEGNEI

-186 GVDLARFLKASVL
+186 GVDLARFLKASIL
-199 QILGRDAGGASTLTM
+199 QVLGRDAGGASTLTM
-214 QVSKNSFTNTTSSG
+214 QVSKNNFTNTTSTG

-313 ATKRRKTVLNLMVRH
+313 AAKRRKTVLKLMVRH

-355 SSTIPYQGYINMVIE
+355 SSTVPYQGYINMVIE

-423 VNSGE
+423 VNTGE

-486 NGVEVGNWD
+486 NGVSVGNWD

-527 ILNFVTSLGI
+527 ILNFVTNLGI

-542 NGAIHEAHAI
+542 NGSIHEAHAI

-567 ASFANGGYYI
+567 ASFANGGYHI

-582 TKIEYTETK
+582 KKIEYIETK

-617 YAVNNGFN
+617 YAVNYQFN

-632 VAVAA
+632 MAVAA
-637 KTGTTNYSEAD
+637 KTGTTNYSDAD
-648 IKKLGLSKTAI
+648 IKRLGLSKTAI

-689 TSNNTPKD
+689 NSNNTPKD
-697 TIMKT
+697 KIMKT

-714 NVPSSVVK
+714 NIPSSVVK

-730 PAQLPSDYTPSAL
+730 PAQLPSDYTPSAF

-774 YNKTNS
+774 YSRTNN
-780 TVKLTWTH
+780 TVKLTWIH

-815 LQERLDYNNGTLGTL
+815 LQERLDYNRSTLGTL

-835 LKDGNSLKEVA
+835 LKDGNNLKEVA

-858 KNDTNTLTFVVKVE
+858 INDTNTLTFVVKVE

-891 SSAVTE
+891 SSSITE
-897 EGNIVMK
+897 EDSVVMK
-904 LLGDEIVNIKKSEI
+904 LIGDEIVNIKKDEI

-926 SITEDNISI
+926 NITEDNISI

-955 NSTEISN
+955 NSTEVSN

-971 HYIKYTVKYEGKTYT
+971 HYIKYTVKYDGKTYT